1 MSAIGLDFTKNL
13 SYFTIPAV
21 FIATC
26 LGPHTLAVACSGKT
40 YDNANPRAL
49 RDAVCKNEAIDKPI
63 NSFFFLQ
70 RQQMIL
76 RAKGASENG
85 FESLGLF
92 AGGVLAANQAGLHAC
107 VLNTLSI
114 GYLAARL
121 AYVFCYVKLG
131 ANRKLAGLRSL
142 AWMVSVTL
150 CLTMW
155 VKAGIK
161 AMQ

>member
-1 MSAIGLDFTKNL
+1 MSAIGLDCSKNL

-26 LGPHTLAVACSGKT
+26 LGPHSIAVACSGKA

-49 RDAVCKNEAIDKPI
+49 RDAVCKSETIDKP
-63 NSFFFLQ
+63 

-76 RAKGASENG
+76 RAKAASENG
-85 FESLGLF
+85 FESLALF
-92 AGGVLAANQAGLHAC
+92 AGGVVAANQAGLHAC
-107 VLNTLSI
+107 LLNTLSI
-114 GYLAARL
+114 GYLASRL

-131 ANRKLAGLRSL
+131 ENRKLAGLRSL
-142 AWMVSVTL
+142 AWTVSVTL

-155 VKAGIK
+155 AKAGIK

>member
-1 MSAIGLDFTKNL
+1 MSAISLDFTKNL

-21 FIATC
+21 FVATC
-26 LGPHTLAVACSGKT
+26 LGPHMFAVACSGKT

-49 RDAVCKNEAIDKPI
+49 RDAVCKSEAIDKP
-63 NSFFFLQ
+63 

-92 AGGVLAANQAGLHAC
+92 AGGVLAANQVGLHAC

-131 ANRKLAGLRSL
+131 GNRKLSGLRSV
-142 AWMVSVTL
+142 AWMAGVAL

-155 VKAGIK
+155 VKAGMK